1 MQIIRLTLLLAAA
14 SIAAAQ
20 PLAPA
25 QPQSSIPS
33 QQVWQLQDSGTTAG
47 LRGIDSVD
55 GTIAWASGT
64 AGTVLKTTDGGTHW
78 QKCAIPD
85 AATDGATLDFRGV
98 QAWDATTAVVMA
110 SGPGEKSRLYKTT
123 NGCKTWTLLLKNT
136 DPDGFYDAFTFWDR
150 KHGFLFGDPVLRIRV
165 RNEPNPLE
173 YHAGQ
178 TDAPFV
184 ERTLKHRRFLT
195 LSTIDGGTNWAYWG
209 TDRGYF
215 TEDVALDG
223 TAFAASN
230 SSAFVPFQ
238 SLPNCRPVPEY
249 ATGRSWIGVGGKGG
263 ARILMGFSNMTD
275 VCAGPNDKWTDELRF
290 AWSKGIPVPLAG
302 GTDSSGVFSV
312 WFRVEI
318 IPLEK
323 FQEGIVP
330 NGRGDYEHGIA
341 VGGDYTKPNESAGT
355 AVWSADGGLHW
366 TASIIP
372 PHGFR
377 SAVQCSEALKLW
389 ITVGTNGSDI
399 SRDDG
404 KTWQPLDDGN
414 WNALSLPFVVGPN
427 GRIARLN
434 SGAIPPSR

>member
-1 MQIIRLTLLLAAA
+1 MRVMRLILLL
-14 SIAAAQ
+14 SLSTFTIA
-20 PLAPA
+20 
-25 QPQSSIPS
+25 QSSVPAKTP
-33 QQVWQLQDSGTTAG
+33 WQMQDSGTTAG

-64 AGTVLKTTDGGTHW
+64 GGTVLKTIDGGAHW
-78 QKCAIPD
+78 QKCAVPD
-85 AATDGATLDFRGV
+85 AENDGATLDFRGV
-98 QAWDATTAVVMA
+98 QAWDANTAIVMA

-123 NGCKTWTLLLKNT
+123 DGCRTWKLMLKNN
-136 DPDGFYDAFTFWDR
+136 DPEGFYDAFTFWDR
-150 KHGFLFGDPVLRIRV
+150 KHGFLLGDPILRIRV

-178 TDAPFV
+178 TTAPFV

-195 LSTIDGGTNWAYWG
+195 LSTIDGGDNWAYWG

-223 TAFAASN
+223 AAFAASN
-230 SSAFVPFQ
+230 SAAFVPFQ
-238 SLPNCRPVPEY
+238 SLPNCRPGPEY
-249 ATGRSWIGVGGKGG
+249 ATSRSWIGVGGKGG

-275 VCAGPNDKWTDELRF
+275 VCAGPNDKWPDELRF

-302 GTDSSGVFSV
+302 GTDFSGVFSV
-312 WFRVEI
+312 GFRAEI
-318 IPLEK
+318 VPLEQ
-323 FQEGIVP
+323 FPEGIVP
-330 NGRGDYEHGIA
+330 NGRGNYEHGIA
-341 VGGDYTKPNESAGT
+341 VGGDYTKPNESTGT
-355 AVWSADGGLHW
+355 AACSSDGGEHW
-366 TASIIP
+366 TASTIP

-377 SAVQCSEALKLW
+377 SAVQWSEALKLW

-404 KTWQPLDDGN
+404 KTWQLLDNGN

-427 GRIARLN
+427 GGIARLN
-434 SGAIPPSR
+434 PEALPPITP